1 MPIQYTFDKTGIDK
15 KKKKPLIKV
24 SEVEKEVNPII
35 KLKSYSEK
43 VQAYNIK
50 LKVYSKYGLI

>member
-1 MPIQYTFDKTGIDK
+1 MPIQYTFDKTGID